1 MRKISATFVFPVN
14 SPPLKNGIVVCD
26 DDGTVL
32 DLIDSGGKLE
42 EKSGL
47 EYYSGILAPG
57 FVNTHCHLE
66 LSHLCGKIPEKTGIG
81 GFLGAISQL
90 RNKQPENAETA
101 IPKAD
106 RMMWAA
112 GISAVGD
119 VSNTTASIAA
129 KQKSKIYYHTFVE
142 TFGFHPNRAE
152 RAFEIACSVRNEF
165 RSNNMPAFI
174 VPHSPY
180 SVSHPLFT
188 KINELARKENSI
200 LSIHNQESKSET
212 RFFHDG
218 TGPIADHL
226 QNNLGIDISHWV
238 PTGKSPLLS
247 VLSFLPAENQLLLIH
262 NTFTKKEDIDV
273 LKKSRP
279 VNNTFWVLCPN
290 SNRYIENQLPP
301 LPLFRNEHLNL
312 CLGTDSLAS
321 NHQLSIL
328 SEMITLQQE
337 FPEISFDE
345 LLNWATLNGARA
357 LKIDHQFGSF
367 EKGKKPG
374 VILISGVDFKTM
386 KLSDK
391 SAVKRLL

>member
-14 SPPLKNGIVVCD
+14 RPPLKNGIIVCD
-26 DDGTVL
+26 DDGIVL
-32 DLIDSGGKLE
+32 DVIDTGGKLE
-42 EKSGL
+42 EMAGL

-57 FVNTHCHLE
+57 FVNVHCHLE
-66 LSHLCGKIPEKTGIG
+66 LSHLRGKIPEKTGIG

-101 IPKAD
+101 IRKAD

-119 VSNTTASIAA
+119 VANTTASIAA

-142 TFGFHPNRAE
+142 TFGFHPSRAE
-152 RAFEIACSVRNEF
+152 RAFDIACSVRDEF
-165 RSNNMPAFI
+165 RKNHLPAFI

-180 SVSHPLFT
+180 SVSLPLFT
-188 KINELARKENSI
+188 KIDEMAREENSI
-200 LSIHNQESKSET
+200 VSIHNQESKSEA

-226 QNNLGIDISHWV
+226 QNNLGIDISHWE
-238 PTGKSPLLS
+238 PTGKSPLVS
-247 VLSFLPAENQLLLIH
+247 VLSFLPGENPLLLVH
-262 NTFTKKEDIDV
+262 NTVTEKKDIDF
-273 LKKSRP
+273 LKKYRP

-290 SNRYIENQLPP
+290 SNLLIENQLPP
-301 LPLFRNEHLNL
+301 VPLFRNENLNL
-312 CLGTDSLAS
+312 CLGSDSLAS

-337 FPEISFDE
+337 FPEISFIE
-345 LLNWATLNGARA
+345 LLGWATLNGARA

-374 VILISGVDFKTM
+374 VILISGIDFKTM

-391 SAVKRLL
+391 SVVKRLI